1 MYNYVEETLFLGGIS
16 MKNKTVKISL
26 LMFIILLLVC
36 LFSILSFGAD
46 SFENQIAAFP
56 ESYKPQLRE
65 LHKKYP
71 DWKFECVNTGLDWY
85 DAVKNE
91 SDFERSAVPKAASAL
106 CKSHAPG
113 YYFPDTGTY
122 KETDAGWNDASPDT
136 VAYFLDPRNFL
147 TETGIF
153 QFELLSFTTEIK
165 VSDVE
170 QILKGTFMYDTNIT
184 YYNTSGVLKKT
195 TIKYSQCIYDAGKA
209 NNINPCF
216 LASKIRNEI
225 VTGGGYPSGSVT
237 GQYKGYEGYYNFFN
251 IGAYAG
257 TTPIANGLK
266 YAKTPGS
273 YGRPWD
279 TPMKSINGGAQFLA
293 QSYIGKGQNTGYFQ
307 KFNVSPYAVSKPYT
321 HQYMS
326 NVSGADSQ
334 GYSTYLSYSADGLLS
349 LSRTFAIP
357 VYDNMPGA
365 EEQVK
370 DFTLFD
376 TNGQTAKP
384 TTTVNVRTEPNT
396 SGSVV
401 VSVKP
406 DTAVTVLSKCRN
418 SSWKYAQ
425 QLYYPYWY
433 YIAFTQDGKKY
444 TGYAVAD
451 YFSLN
456 TALNVKKG
464 VTFDL
469 PANAVGSEKPTLYT
483 WDTSVVSIGSDFSVK
498 ALKNGT
504 AYITATTSAGGYD
517 YIKINVGSYSDSN
530 LTVSGFSSKPSS
542 TGATLSWNK
551 VSSASG
557 YEITLSYGDKVLYSK
572 NLPASTLSVNV
583 PLSDSK
589 VTYSAKIRA
598 YKSDSS
604 SKYNGEYSVIDNF
617 SVLPQKV
624 YGLKF
629 SDASLSS
636 FTLSWNA
643 VAGADG
649 YQIRKLNKETNLYE
663 PVVSTSKTAYTFT
676 KLKEGT
682 YDTYKVRAYVVAD
695 GKRVYGTTSSAVDCY
710 TYKYS
715 MDTPTDFTVKTS
727 YVTVKFDP
735 IPEAEKYYAYM
746 LDSSTGKYV
755 KCGETDKP
763 LYQFTSLS
771 EGNEYNVM
779 IEAVS
784 TPNSKEIILSS
795 LKFIIKTLPGQ
806 VRGLKQTSS
815 DSENVSVSWTAVS
828 GANAYRIYVYDT
840 AKKAYSFIKE
850 VKTNSYTFTGLSPLS
865 DKNIKVLATVKNY
878 GKKSYGKA
886 SDPLYVYTGP
896 AKVKSLSFSEVK
908 ADSVSLKWK
917 ALSGS
922 DGYMVYSVNTDTG
935 KEKLLKTVG
944 TNSCTVSSLKD
955 ATEYSFIVRGYRAV
969 NSKKITGSASSVLNV
984 KTAPDIV
991 EEISVSGNTTTGYT
1005 LSWKALDGANG
1016 YSVYRYN
1023 TKTKKYELLA
1033 QTAKTKLTVKNLTA
1047 AKRNSYKISAY
1058 VTVGD
1063 DKYHGELSEKYVA
1076 ATLPKAPESVTVK
1089 KLSNGALKVSWK
1101 KASGVSGAR
1110 VYIYNSRKAQW
1121 SSVGITTSD
1130 NFTISADKINSSI
1143 TKVRVKAYIKV
1154 NGIRYYSSAKSAPV
1168 TK

>member
-1 MYNYVEETLFLGGIS
+1 

-26 LMFIILLLVC
+26 TIIIISLFAC
-36 LFSILSFGAD
+36 LFSFLSLGAD
-46 SFENQIAAFP
+46 SFEKQIAAFP

-71 DWKFECVNTGLDWY
+71 NWKFECVNTGLDWY

-91 SDFERSAVPKAASAL
+91 SDLERSAVPKAASAL

-113 YYFPDTGTY
+113 YYFPDTNTY

-365 EEQVK
+365 EEQAK

-384 TTTVNVRTEPNT
+384 TTTVNVRTEPTT

-401 VSVKP
+401 VSVRP
-406 DTAVTVLSKCRN
+406 DTVVTVLSKCRN
-418 SSWKYAQ
+418 TSWKYAQ

-433 YIAFTQDGKKY
+433 NITFTQDGNKY

-456 TALNVKKG
+456 NSLRVNKG
-464 VTFDL
+464 ATFEL
-469 PANAVGSEKPTLYT
+469 PSNTVGTEKPALYT

-517 YIKINVGSYSDSN
+517 YIKINVGSYSEPG
-530 LTVSGFSSKPSS
+530 LAVKGFSSKPSS
-542 TGATLSWNK
+542 TGVTLSWNK

-557 YEITLSYGDKVLYSK
+557 YEVTVSCGDKVLYSEI
-572 NLPASTLSVNV
+572 LSASILSVNV

-604 SKYNGEYSVIDNF
+604 SKYNGEYSVIDSF
-617 SVLPQKV
+617 TVLPPKV
-624 YGLKF
+624 TGVTC
-629 SDASLSS
+629 SEISVSS
-636 FTLSWNA
+636 FTLKWKA
-643 VAGADG
+643 VSGVDG
-649 YQIRKLNKETNLYE
+649 YQIRKLNKKTNSYETI
-663 PVVSTSKTAYTFT
+663 VSTSKTGYTFT
-676 KLKEGT
+676 NLKAGT
-682 YDTYKVRAYVVAD
+682 YDTYKVRAYVVSD
-695 GKRVYGTTSSAVDCY
+695 GKKVYGTNSSAVNCY
-710 TYKYS
+710 TYKYNMNIPS
-715 MDTPTDFTVKTS
+715 DFTVSNS
-727 YVTVKFDP
+727 YVTVNFAS
-735 IPEAEKYYAYM
+735 ISGAEKYYAYM
-746 LDSSTGKYV
+746 LDSSKGKYV
-755 KCGETDKP
+755 KCGESKKS
-763 LYQFTSLS
+763 LYQFNSLS

-779 IEAVS
+779 IKSVKTDNNE
-784 TPNSKEIILSS
+784 EIFLSEV
-795 LKFIIKTLPGQ
+795 KFIIKTLPGQ
-806 VRGLKQTSS
+806 VRGLKQVSS
-815 DSENVSVSWTAVS
+815 DGGSAVVSWTKTD
-828 GANAYRIYVYDT
+828 GADAYRIYVYNS
-840 AKKAYSFIKE
+840 AKKVYSFVKE
-850 VKTNSYTFTGLSPLS
+850 VKTNSYTFSGLSPLS
-865 DKNIKVLATVKNY
+865 DKKIKVRATVKNY
-878 GKKSYGKA
+878 GKKSYGKS
-886 SDPLYVYTGP
+886 SDSLYIYTGP
-896 AKVKSLSFSEVK
+896 GKVKNLSFSQVKESSISLSWKSLSG
-908 ADSVSLKWK
+908 A
-917 ALSGS
+917 
-922 DGYMVYSVNTDTG
+922 DGYKVYSVNTNTG
-935 KEKLLKTVG
+935 KEKLLKTVS
-944 TNSCTVSSLKD
+944 TNSCTVSSLKS
-955 ATEYSFIVRGYRAV
+955 ATDYSFIVRGYRAV
-969 NSKKITGSASSVLNV
+969 NSKKITGSASSVLRV
-984 KTAPDIV
+984 KTAPSAV
-991 EEISVSGNTTTGYT
+991 KEIKVSDNSTTGYT
-1005 LSWKALDGANG
+1005 LSWGAVRGANG

-1023 TKTKKYELLA
+1023 SKTKKYELLSR
-1033 QTAKTKLTVKNLTA
+1033 TTKTRITITNLTPAKT
-1047 AKRNSYKISAY
+1047 NSYKISAY
-1058 VTVGD
+1058 VIIGD
-1063 DKYHGELSEKYVA
+1063 KKYYGDLSEKYVA
-1076 ATLPKAPESVTVK
+1076 ATLPKAPEGVSVK
-1089 KLSNGALKVSWK
+1089 KQNSGALKVTWK
-1101 KASGVSGAR
+1101 KASGVTGAR

-1130 NFTISADKINSSI
+1130 SFMISADKINSSI

-1154 NGIRYYSSAKSAPV
+1154 NGVRYYSSAVSVPV
-1168 TK
+1168 PMK